1 MHPSNARVVRFIER
15 GQEFQAGTA
24 RLHPG
29 PMVAAPDSITRLEGR
44 LRSLLRSRRETR
56 GEGGS
61 DSNHDND
68 GSPRHDVVSRQNQR
82 RNAAKAMQVDVDVM
96 PQRNQELD

>member
-15 GQEFQAGTA
+15 GQEFQADTA
-24 RLHPG
+24 RLHLG
-29 PMVAAPDSITRLEGR
+29 PVVAAPDSITRLEGR
-44 LRSLLRSRRETR
+44 LRSLLRSRREMR

-61 DSNHDND
+61 DSNHDD

-82 RNAAKAMQVDVDVM
+82 RNAADAMQLDVDVT